1 MSLNTKYSKLLY
13 EEMLNDVTKN
23 PDDWI
28 NFLNTATW
36 LFEYNFSEQLLIY
49 AQRPDA
55 KAVATMEFW
64 NKSFHRWIKKG
75 TKAIRILKYENG
87 QSYMQN
93 LFDLSDIQ

>member
-1 MSLNTKYSKLLY
+1 MSLNTKYAKLLY

-23 PDDWI
+23 PDEWI

-49 AQRPDA
+49 AQRPNA

-64 NKSFHRWIKKG
+64 NEGRQPEVHLLWGDALHRY
-75 TKAIRILKYENG
+75 RH
-87 QSYMQN
+87 N
-93 LFDLSDIQ
+93 LI